1 MKVVMTLRTRDEA
14 DIVDAQISF
23 HLNAGVDLVVAT
35 DHRSQDGTL
44 DVLESYARSRQL
56 HLLRETG
63 DEMDEG
69 ALATRMSR
77 VAATELGADWVIPS
91 DADEFWWPR
100 GGSLKEVLGSVP
112 PRYGIVRALLRQF
125 VPRPNGDAF
134 FAERMT
140 ARVSGS
146 APINDPNSLFRP
158 NLKAIHRGDPN
169 VTLSAGAHTLLNSP
183 FVPLRGWYPVEFL
196 HFPIRSFEQCDRKYG
211 NLRTSL
217 GRSRNAYY
225 DEVARARE
233 QGTFRK
239 FYDSLVVDDTALAA
253 GLADGTLVEDTRLRD
268 AVRALQAGETLSF
281 PRPSVV
287 DDAAYAVDVAALGEA
302 DVVRLQRQVDTLEQ
316 RLRAVEDSGAGVGDR
331 LRRSL
336 RGRLKR

>member
-1 MKVVMTLRTRDEA
+1 MKLIMTLRTRDEA

-23 HLNAGVDLVVAT
+23 HLNAGVDLIVAT
-35 DHRSQDGTL
+35 DHLSQDGTL
-44 DVLESYARSRQL
+44 DVLESYARSGQL
-56 HLLRETG
+56 HLLRETA

-69 ALATRMSR
+69 ARATRMSR

-125 VPRPNGDAF
+125 VPRPDGDAF

-158 NLKAIHRGDPN
+158 NLKAIHRGDPH

-183 FVPLRGWYPVEFL
+183 FVPLRGWY
-196 HFPIRSFEQCDRKYG
+196 S
-211 NLRTSL
+211 
-217 GRSRNAYY
+217 GRVPALS
-225 DEVARARE
+225 
-233 QGTFRK
+233 
-239 FYDSLVVDDTALAA
+239 DS
-253 GLADGTLVEDTRLRD
+253 
-268 AVRALQAGETLSF
+268 Q
-281 PRPSVV
+281 
-287 DDAAYAVDVAALGEA
+287 
-302 DVVRLQRQVDTLEQ
+302 
-316 RLRAVEDSGAGVGDR
+316 LRAVRPQVRETSAPRSGRAVTRITTRSHAHGSKARSGSSTTRSSSTTLRSQQDSSTARWSRTRAFATRCGRFRPG
-331 LRRSL
+331 RR
-336 RGRLKR
+336 